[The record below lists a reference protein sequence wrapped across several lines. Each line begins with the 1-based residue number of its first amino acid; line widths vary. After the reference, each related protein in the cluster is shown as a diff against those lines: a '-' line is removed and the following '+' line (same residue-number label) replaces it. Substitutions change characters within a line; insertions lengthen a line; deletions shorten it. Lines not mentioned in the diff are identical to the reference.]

1 MRWTPEAEEIGVKGA
16 VHGRGGVN
24 VKASLLAV
32 NMVMVVIW
40 NQSGGSVTGKVQG
53 GGGNGCFCL
62 FGGKGRVKR
71 KGWGGR

>member
-1 MRWTPEAEEIGVKGA
+1 MDYRLTI
-16 VHGRGGVN
+16 
-24 VKASLLAV
+24 
-32 NMVMVVIW
+32 
-40 NQSGGSVTGKVQG
+40 SGGSVTGKVQG